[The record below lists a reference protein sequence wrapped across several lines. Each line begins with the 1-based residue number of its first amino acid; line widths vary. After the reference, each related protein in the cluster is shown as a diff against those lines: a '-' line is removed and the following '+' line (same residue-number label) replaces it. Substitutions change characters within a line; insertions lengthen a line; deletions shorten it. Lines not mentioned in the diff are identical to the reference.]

1 MDAPPNNQAMARPG
15 TPAPLPDAT
24 TPQLSGNI
32 KGVTDARDLFWQNV
46 MREMLT
52 SLSVL
57 QASKDRKATDAAG
70 NPLHPDMFDG
80 RLAIFTALGQRIPIA
95 AVYPLFACG
104 IQTSDADKA
113 LSMAVECTV
122 FQIHTPGGEVYTLP
136 LHEIRSFHSLSE
148 DLMEQLNDAATS
160 QGSDQQEPFGFAAYT
175 SLARSR
181 FPAEVLLPPAP
192 TISGPG
198 LDNPP

>member
-1 MDAPPNNQAMARPG
+1 MDAPPNNQAMAKP
-15 TPAPLPDAT
+15 TNLPAMADTT

-32 KGVTDARDLFWQNV
+32 KGVTSARELFWQNV

-57 QASKDRKATDAAG
+57 TASKESRHSAATDATG
-70 NPLHPDMFDG
+70 QPLRPDMFDG
-80 RLAIFTALGQRIPIA
+80 RLAVFTALGQRIPIA
-95 AVYPLFACG
+95 GVYPLFACG

-122 FQIHTPGGEVYTLP
+122 FQIHTPGGEVFTLP

-148 DLMEQLNDAATS
+148 ELIEQLKHA
-160 QGSDQQEPFGFAAYT
+160 GGGEEPQQEPFGFAAYT
-175 SLARSR
+175 SLARTNL
-181 FPAEVLLPPAP
+181 PAEVVGNTQPKDGP
-192 TISGPG
+192 TS
-198 LDNPP
+198 

>member
-1 MDAPPNNQAMARPG
+1 MAKDNKLKAPAASPELLQ
-15 TPAPLPDAT
+15 

-32 KGVTDARDLFWQNV
+32 KGVASARELFWQNV

-57 QASKDRKATDAAG
+57 SASKDRKATDASG

-80 RLAIFTALGQRIPIA
+80 RLAIFTTLGQRIPIA
-95 AVYPLFACG
+95 AVAPLFACG

-122 FQIHTPGGEVYTLP
+122 FQIHTPGGEVFTLP
-136 LHEIRSFHSLSE
+136 LHEIRAFHSLSE
-148 DLMEQLNDAATS
+148 ELIEQIKNASGGDDQA
-160 QGSDQQEPFGFAAYT
+160 GQQEPFGFAAYT
-175 SLARSR
+175 SLARTNL
-181 FPAEVLLPPAP
+181 PAEVISTAHQRDGGPA
-192 TISGPG
+192 
-198 LDNPP
+198 L